1 MNNKKTKTWENLARS
16 YAGEACAR
24 NRYDML
30 ADLAKKSGYPAMSKL
45 IRMVEENEFQHSRMI
60 YSFLCSLDENTIDN
74 IDISA
79 GIPFKERP
87 HTLEENLKLAAEDE
101 NWEATKIYPK
111 FEREAREEGFDDVAD
126 FFKNLI
132 QVETCHNKLFT
143 QLYEQLT
150 GGTMYSKP
158 EAIKWKCS
166 SCGYEETSKEAWTKC
181 PLCQA
186 PQGYVEIQIQDN

>member
-1 MNNKKTKTWENLARS
+1 MNNKKTKTWENLART
-16 YAGEACAR
+16 YAGESCAR

-30 ADLAKKSGYPAMSKL
+30 ADLAKKTGYTAMSKL
-45 IRMVEENEFQHSRMI
+45 IRVVEENEFQHSRMI
-60 YSFLCSLDENTIDN
+60 YSFLCALDENSIDN

-87 HTLEENLKLAAEDE
+87 HSLEENLKKAAEDE
-101 NWEATKIYPK
+101 NLEATKIYPQ
-111 FEREAREEGFDDVAD
+111 FERQAREEGFDDVANL
-126 FFKNLI
+126 FKNLI

-143 QLYEQLT
+143 QLYDQLT
-150 GGTMYSKP
+150 GGTMYCKP
-158 EAIKWKCS
+158 NPIKWKCS
-166 SCGYEETSKEAWTKC
+166 SCGYEETLKEAWTKC